1 MTKIPVVLVTGFLG
15 SGKTTLLRHL
25 ATSHPDWRMVFLV
38 NEFAETD
45 VDGGLLA
52 ETGRPTHSVIGG
64 SLFCECKAGDFIRTM
79 RERVTKYHHESP
91 LDAVIIETSGMADPE
106 AIGSLF
112 DQHGL
117 SADFSLRRIVTV
129 VAPGNFLR
137 LQANLPVVEK
147 QILTSDLILI
157 NKTDTVEQETLSAVE
172 KAVRQLNPSA
182 EIVHATYCQTDLS
195 LPERLTNI
203 PQGQLSTCEANPFS
217 TIELSWPSHRSVEEL
232 RTLLQSL
239 PGTILRIKGC
249 AETPSGCW
257 RVERTVD
264 TFDLQPQAVGISS
277 ATTLVFIAH
286 DDHEADLLELQKRWE
301 AL

>member
-1 MTKIPVVLVTGFLG
+1 MNKVPVVLVTGFLG

-25 ATSHPDWRMVFLV
+25 APSHPDWRMVFLV

-79 RERVTKYHHESP
+79 REHVTEHHRESP

-106 AIGSLF
+106 AIGALF

-117 SADFSLRRIVTV
+117 SADFSLRCIVTI

-147 QILTSDLILI
+147 QILMSDLILI
-157 NKTDTVEQETLSAVE
+157 NKIDTVDRATLEAVE
-172 KAVRQLNPSA
+172 AAVRRINPAA
-182 EIVHATYCQTDLS
+182 EIVRTEFCQSDIS
-195 LPERLTNI
+195 LPGRSSRL
-203 PQGQLSTCEANPFS
+203 PKGRLSTCEANPFS
-217 TIELSWPSHRSVEEL
+217 TTGLVWPSHLSAEAL
-232 RTLLQSL
+232 REFLQGL
-239 PGTILRIKGC
+239 PDTILRIKGC
-249 AETPSGCW
+249 AETPGGCW

-264 TFDLQPQAVGISS
+264 TFELQPQAS
-277 ATTLVFIAH
+277 AGTAEAMLVFIAH
-286 DDHEADLLELQKRWE
+286 DDHEADLVELQKRWE
-301 AL
+301 GL